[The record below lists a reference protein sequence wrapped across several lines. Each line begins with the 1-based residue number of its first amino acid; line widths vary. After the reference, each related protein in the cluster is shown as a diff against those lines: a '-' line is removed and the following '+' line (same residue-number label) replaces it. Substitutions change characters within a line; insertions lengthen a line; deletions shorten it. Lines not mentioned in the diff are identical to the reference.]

1 MAWHN
6 VRRNA
11 LMGNDPEKI
20 SNTQKTNQRATNETR
35 KEVLKSYADITI
47 YTIGPTRQA
56 SLIHVFMGPFTS
68 KILMEF
74 DPMSDPRHN

>member
-35 KEVLKSYADITI
+35 KEVLKSYADMIIYAIGSARFVQQRATI
-47 YTIGPTRQA
+47 NFLHLL
-56 SLIHVFMGPFTS
+56 S
-68 KILMEF
+68 
-74 DPMSDPRHN
+74 PR